1 MTETDPG
8 KLADELE
15 DQADRLDQ
23 QSSELE
29 ERTDDV
35 RQDWERKRSDPQ
47 VAGANPPDSSEEE
60 EPEAGAPDRGAEPDA
75 ADDAQEDES

>member
-1 MTETDPG
+1 MTERDPG

-15 DQADRLDQ
+15 DETDRMQQRSDELHDQ
-23 QSSELE
+23 
-29 ERTDDV
+29 TDDV

-60 EPEAGAPDRGAEPDA
+60 EPEQGAEDRGADPEGTA
-75 ADDAQEDES
+75 EED

>member
-1 MTETDPG
+1 MTENDPG

-15 DQADRLDQ
+15 QKADRLDQ

-60 EPEAGAPDRGAEPDA
+60 EPEAGTEDRGADPEGTEEVD
-75 ADDAQEDES
+75 